1 MRRSSWTSWL
11 GMGMLVAAAKA
22 NGGAG
27 GPRASHERARER
39 GRGRMRCPRG
49 QGGNVEITQVSRG
62 VGGKQVASWR
72 THARRCHLCDCLART
87 K

>member
-22 NGGAG
+22 NDGDG
-27 GPRASHERARER
+27 GPRASRERARER

-49 QGGNVEITQVSRG
+49 RGGDVEIIQVSRG

-72 THARRCHLCDCLART
+72 ARARRRHLCACLART